1 MKGSGNVTVSGDE
14 NAQTKLT
21 DKEMNRKLN
30 RKITEIDK
38 ENSRMLE
45 EINKLEKD
53 YELLRSKR
61 ELQTKK
67 LEESGVSSGFF
78 GFAVLVIIAIFIL
91 LK

>member
-1 MKGSGNVTVSGDE
+1 MKGSEDVPVSGDG
-14 NAQTKLT
+14 NTQTKLT

-30 RKITEIDK
+30 KKITEIDK

-53 YELLRSKR
+53 FELLRSKR

-78 GFAVLVIIAIFIL
+78 GFVVLVIIAVFIL
-91 LK
+91 FK